1 MTIKLIVFDLDGTLV
16 ESKDMHY
23 RTLNSALPEEYRL
36 SMDEHLSTYDGLPTK
51 KKLEL
56 LTRLKGLPVES
67 HTDIWEKKQVHTSME
82 VSRYERDGRICELLA
97 GLKARGY
104 LVYIAS
110 NCTWK
115 NASLIIHKKGF
126 MEHIDWFVTNE
137 DVWRPK
143 PSPEMYLSCMA
154 RANVSPSEC
163 LIVEDSPIGKESALT
178 SGGMLLSVTGPDDI
192 TLDRLLPVLNPFTR
206 TIVIPM
212 AGLGSRFQSAG
223 YVKPKPLIE
232 INGKPMIQVV
242 VENLNLDMN
251 STRFIFIVQQEHCER
266 YQVDTFLKTLAPGC
280 VVIPVSAVTEGACCS
295 VLLAKEYIDNDTP
308 LLIANS
314 DQYVEWE
321 SRAFLSEAKEVDGA
335 IATFE
340 SSHPKWSYVKLNDE
354 GFATEVAEKQVISN
368 KATVGIYYYAHGSDF
383 VKYAERMIEKNIR
396 VNNEFYVCPVFN
408 EFIEDGKRIRA
419 IDVHR
424 MWGLGTP
431 EDLDVFLENYFKE
444 CSVSINEVRVPS
456 VF

>member
-16 ESKDMHY
+16 ESRDMHY
-23 RTLNSALPEEYRL
+23 RTLNDALPLDYRL

-56 LTRLKGLPVES
+56 LTKLKGLPVEL
-67 HTDIWEKKQVHTSME
+67 HNNIWETKQEFTTHE
-82 VSRYERDGRICELLA
+82 IQRYERDARICEVLA
-97 GLKARGY
+97 SLKRLGY

-115 NASLIIHKKGF
+115 NASLIISKKGF

-137 DVWRPK
+137 DVRRPK

-163 LIVEDSPIGKESALT
+163 LIVEDSPIGKESALK
-178 SGGMLLSVTGPDDI
+178 SGGTLHSVSCPSDVTLESILRVAEGPK
-192 TLDRLLPVLNPFTR
+192 RLNV
-206 TIVIPM
+206 VIPM

-223 YVKPKPLIE
+223 YTIPKPLIDV
-232 INGKPMIQVV
+232 NGKPMIQLV
-242 VENLNLDMN
+242 VENLKVDA
-251 STRFIFIVQQEHCER
+251 RFIFIVQTEHCEK
-266 YQVDTFLKTLAPGC
+266 YNIHKFLEKIAPGC
-280 VVIPVSAVTEGACCS
+280 VIIPVTAVTEGACCS
-295 VLLAKEYIDNDTP
+295 VLLAKEYIDNDTH

-314 DQYVEWE
+314 DQYVEWD
-321 SRAFLSEAKEVDGA
+321 SNAFLSQAKDVDGA

-340 SSHPKWSYVKLNDE
+340 SSHPKWSYVKIGDD
-354 GFATEVAEKQVISN
+354 GFASEVAEKRVISN
-368 KATVGIYYYAHGSDF
+368 KATVGIYYYACGADF
-383 VKYAERMIEKNIR
+383 VKYAERMIKKNVR

-408 EFIEDGKRIRA
+408 EFIEDGKRIQA
-419 IDVHR
+419 VDVNR

-431 EDLDVFLENYFKE
+431 EDLDVYLG
-444 CSVSINEVRVPS
+444 SI
-456 VF
+456 